1 MNNNFPVY
9 YEIEF
14 YDEDRKEYREGG
26 FLFAKDFVE
35 VAKEIQTFYGIDEII
50 NLYIEMW
57 DSMEMIFP
65 IEKAR
70 WLKESIKNEREKIDC

>member
-9 YEIEF
+9 YEVEF
-14 YDEDRKEYREGG
+14 YLDDNKEYKEGG
-26 FLFAKDFVE
+26 FLFAKDLAE
-35 VAKEIQTFYGIDEII
+35 AAKEIQTFYGTDAII

-57 DSMEMIFP
+57 DNMEMIFP

-70 WLKESIKNEREKIDC
+70 LIKESIKNERAKVDC

>member
-14 YDEDRKEYREGG
+14 YDDDGKESKEGG
-26 FLFAKDFVE
+26 FLFAKDLAE
-35 VAKEIQTFYGIDEII
+35 AAKEIQGFYGVDEII
-50 NLYIEMW
+50 NFYVEIW

-65 IEKAR
+65 IKKAR
-70 WLKESIKNEREKIDC
+70 LIKESIKNERAKVDC

>member
-9 YEIEF
+9 YEVEF
-14 YDEDRKEYREGG
+14 YLDDNKEYKEGG
-26 FLFAKDFVE
+26 FLFAKDLAE
-35 VAKEIQTFYGIDEII
+35 AAKEIQTFYGTDEII

-57 DSMEMIFP
+57 DNMEMIFP

-70 WLKESIKNEREKIDC
+70 LIKESIKNERAKIDC

>member
-9 YEIEF
+9 YEVEF
-14 YDEDRKEYREGG
+14 YLDDNKEYKEGG
-26 FLFAKDFVE
+26 FLFAKDLAE
-35 VAKEIQTFYGIDEII
+35 AAKEIQIFYGTDAII

-57 DSMEMIFP
+57 DNMEMIFP

-70 WLKESIKNEREKIDC
+70 LIKESIKNERAKVDC